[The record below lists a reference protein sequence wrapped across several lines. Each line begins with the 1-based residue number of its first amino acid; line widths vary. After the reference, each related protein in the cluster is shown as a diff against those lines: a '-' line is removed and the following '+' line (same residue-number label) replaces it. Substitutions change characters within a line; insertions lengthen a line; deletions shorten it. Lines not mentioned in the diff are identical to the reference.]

1 MLQKRS
7 LVLKDG
13 QEMPQSQI
21 ADQHTVTRR
30 RDAEHDQPHHNK
42 VKQPATLI

>member
-1 MLQKRS
+1 MLSPFNTVMYYLILLEKLGEYVLQKRS

-21 ADQHTVTRR
+21 ADQHM
-30 RDAEHDQPHHNK
+30 
-42 VKQPATLI
+42 AT